1 MQIMKRLKFPKTIQ
15 ACAVLLLLSACGVKT
30 YKDLNLNVDTS
41 AQVETTIG
49 RPDAIE
55 TMPNDSTLQIW
66 HYYDL
71 ALDLEIKNDTL
82 RTILEASG
90 MAPVGGKVGAAAEA
104 MH

>member
-1 MQIMKRLKFPKTIQ
+1 MLSKSIQ
-15 ACAVLLLLSACGVKT
+15 SCAVLLMLSACGVKT
-30 YKDLNLNVDTS
+30 YKDLKVNVDTS

-55 TMPNDSTLQIW
+55 TTPNDSTLQIW

-90 MAPVGGKVGAAAEA
+90 MAPVGGKVGAVGEA

>member
-1 MQIMKRLKFPKTIQ
+1 MPTKTIQ
-15 ACAVLLLLSACGVKT
+15 ACAALLLLSGCGLKT
-30 YKDLNLNVDTS
+30 YKDLKVNVDTS

-90 MAPVGGKVGAAAEA
+90 MAPVGGKLGAAAEA

>member
-1 MQIMKRLKFPKTIQ
+1 MKISNILFLT
-15 ACAVLLLLSACGVKT
+15 ASCCLLFVATSCDIKT
-30 YKDLNLNVDTS
+30 YKDLKVNIDRS
-41 AQVETTIG
+41 KEVELTIG
-49 RPDAIE
+49 KPDAIE
-55 TMPNDSTLQIW
+55 TSLNDSTLQIW

-82 RTILEASG
+82 RTIVEASG